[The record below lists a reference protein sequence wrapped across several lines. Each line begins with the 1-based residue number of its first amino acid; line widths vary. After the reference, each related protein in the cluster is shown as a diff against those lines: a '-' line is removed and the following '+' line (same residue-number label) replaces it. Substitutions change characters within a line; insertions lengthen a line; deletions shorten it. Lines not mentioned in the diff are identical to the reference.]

1 LLPNSAVQIIQ
12 NKNLKYFQQS
22 NKKAHSRIIDAR
34 GFSGE
39 AILSFDSLIQNQIKI
54 IFSNHSRNIY
64 INFSS
69 WLNTSN
75 PASKGLQP

>member
-1 LLPNSAVQIIQ
+1 VQIIQ

-39 AILSFDSLIQNQIKI
+39 AILSFDSFIEIIQNQIKI

-69 WLNTSN
+69 ASN
-75 PASKGLQP
+75 GLQP